1 MKKLSIKG
9 KMTVIALLV
18 ILFTLV
24 GSVVFY
30 NYGLSATSSK
40 NEEVVVNVPSGST
53 GNDIID
59 ILEKNDLLKVSF
71 CAKIHLKLNDYNF
84 KSNAYLLNKN
94 MNTKEIF
101 KAIEGND
108 NKYISNTKITVLDGQ
123 TIPEYAK
130 TIAKQTGIKYED
142 IINKWNYK
150 NYLKS
155 LIKDYWFLTDDILNN
170 DIYYPLEGYLAPET
184 YFLSQDDDIESITK
198 MLLNQ
203 TKKNLDKYK
212 NKISDFTINNKKVS
226 IHEFITLSSIVQ
238 RESSGHEQDRKLI
251 CGVLL
256 NRLNKPMP
264 LQCDVTVNY
273 GNQVVKID
281 VKHADLNT
289 DTKYNT
295 YKYMGLPVGAISS
308 ISTDIIESV
317 LNYKES
323 DYYYFFAT
331 ADGKVL
337 YAKTYQEHQENVKNN
352 KWY

>member
-1 MKKLSIKG
+1 MKKLSTKG
-9 KMTVIALLV
+9 KITIIAVLV
-18 ILFTLV
+18 VFLTLV
-24 GSVVFY
+24 GSICFY
-30 NYGLSATSSK
+30 KYGLSATSSK
-40 NEEVVVNVPSGST
+40 NKEVVVQIPSGST
-53 GNDIID
+53 GNDIIE
-59 ILEKNDLLKVSF
+59 ILDNNDLLKVSL
-71 CAKIHLKLNDYNF
+71 CAKIHLKLNDYAF
-84 KSNAYLLNKN
+84 KSNSYLLNKN

-101 KAIEGND
+101 TVLEGND
-108 NKYISNTKITVLDGQ
+108 AKYISNTKITVLDGQ

-130 TIAKQTGIKYED
+130 TIEKQTGIKYED
-142 IINKWNYK
+142 IINKWK
-150 NYLKS
+150 DKEYLNS
-155 LIKDYWFLTDDILNN
+155 LINDYWFLTNDILNN

-184 YFLSQDDDIESITK
+184 YFLTQEDDIESITK
-198 MLLNQ
+198 MLLDQ

-212 NKISDFTINNKKVS
+212 NKISNFTINNKKVT

-238 RESSGHEQDRKLI
+238 RESSGHEKDRKLI
-251 CGVLL
+251 CGVLI

-281 VKHADLNT
+281 VKQADLNS

-331 ADGKVL
+331 AKGKVL